1 MERSNANIS
10 RNHGLGSDITGA
22 ATPRRG
28 WIWYRGAIRRT
39 GEAMTC
45 GSPSVSRF
53 RPHPGYIHRL
63 PHPCHVLSLDRAS
76 PRDHTY
82 VHRYTPYG
90 PLFRGIWIRARK
102 MHPYLTGI
110 RENEQ
115 GSRCKFLWKPAPMSS
130 RRMEERHLNSQSRA
144 RRIYL
149 PWVIKYRFA
158 SSAWTLFE
166 ELRFFVT
173 GGWFYLLAMPY
184 VVKTMWFLMWAY
196 VFWCRLYSEK
206 KFFEYLTSCDMRI
219 IRYRK

>member
-1 MERSNANIS
+1 MGRSNANIS
-10 RNHGLGSDITGA
+10 RNHGFGSDITGA

-90 PLFRGIWIRARK
+90 PLFRGIWICTRK

-115 GSRCKFLWKPAPMSS
+115 SSRCKFLWKPASTSS
-130 RRMEERHLNSQSRA
+130 RRMEGYVTSILSRELAVSISHEWSNIDLHRVRER
-144 RRIYL
+144 
-149 PWVIKYRFA
+149 F
-158 SSAWTLFE
+158 
-166 ELRFFVT
+166 LRN
-173 GGWFYLLAMPY
+173 
-184 VVKTMWFLMWAY
+184 
-196 VFWCRLYSEK
+196 
-206 KFFEYLTSCDMRI
+206 
-219 IRYRK
+219 